1 MKLRYLKTLEE
12 IKKEIDDRI
21 LNVFNDPIELPE
33 ALEIIKSSVE
43 NVIEHSG
50 SSGKTSLITS
60 QQLINLLHEVVKN
73 SLIVEGVNP
82 SLLNPQ
88 IGQANGEK
96 TLYGFLKTKQQDIC
110 VFPNNKTP
118 RKEAID
124 FDGLYSTSSSD
135 DYGELFTE
143 HILSVNV
150 RSQLSSLRNNIDTM
164 FERTYAEPINLHR
177 RVPKMVLGEVYL
189 LSVRELDSKE
199 VAKNNFVY
207 KPFTSSTSRYLEKY
221 IKGFSALNLRASQ
234 RDDDFKYEKVAL
246 ILVDFSQNPVK
257 VYKTTQELINDDFLP
272 IGSTASLDNLS
283 FEGFARKLLDVY
295 EQRFGTGIFN

>member
-1 MKLRYLKTLEE
+1 MRTLQE
-12 IKKEIDDRI
+12 IKTEIDDRI
-21 LNVFNDPIELPE
+21 VNAPNDSIELLE

-43 NVIEHSG
+43 DVIEYSG
-50 SSGKTSLITS
+50 SAGKRSLITS

-73 SLIVEGVNP
+73 SLVVEGVNS

-96 TLYGFLKTKQQDIC
+96 TLYGFLKTKKQDIC
-110 VFPNNKTP
+110 VFPNNKNP
-118 RKEAID
+118 RQEAID
-124 FDGLYSTSSSD
+124 FNGLYNTSSSD
-135 DYGELFTE
+135 NYGELFTE

-189 LSVRELDSKE
+189 LSVRELDSTE
-199 VAKNNFVY
+199 VARNNFVY
-207 KPFTSSTSRYLEKY
+207 KPFTNSTSRYLEKY

-234 RDDDFKYEKVAL
+234 RDDDFKYERVAL

-257 VYKTTQELINDDFLP
+257 VYDTTQELINDDLLP
-272 IGSTASLDNLS
+272 AGSTASLDNLCY
-283 FEGFARKLLDVY
+283 EGFTRKLLDVY